1 VPKKRDEA
9 PAARRRADGPWRPD
23 CPPRLALGLDARAAV
38 FRPGEALILSILA
51 SAKKGGII
59 YLSVW
64 GWKGIKMPLQVR
76 SKEEAEGLIE
86 KATEI
91 RVVKGKGD
99 SVKLKMRTPKAL
111 YTFITTADEASA
123 MTKGLKTPIIDF

>member
-1 VPKKRDEA
+1 
-9 PAARRRADGPWRPD
+9 
-23 CPPRLALGLDARAAV
+23 
-38 FRPGEALILSILA
+38 
-51 SAKKGGII
+51 
-59 YLSVW
+59 
-64 GWKGIKMPLQVR
+64 MPLQVR
-76 SKEEAEGLIE
+76 SKEQAETLIE

-111 YTFITTADEASA
+111 YTFVTTEDEATA